1 MSPPVKGETLQKQ
14 VLVMFMQL
22 WEPQWALD
30 QLLSS
35 HRTPIKFSREDL
47 GLWFPRAE
55 HDLMLLLGKLD
66 KKGLLW
72 SNQIIIMIRANVAS
86 LRENEE
92 GHGEFESS
100 LGYIPTLCLHTKG
113 NEDVVGVGWK

>member
-1 MSPPVKGETLQKQ
+1 MSPPVKGKTLQKQ

-35 HRTPIKFSREDL
+35 HRTAIKFSREDL

-72 SNQIIIMIRANVAS
+72 SNQIIIMICANVAS

-92 GHGEFESS
+92 GHGGLSPVWATYQHSVSTPKEM
-100 LGYIPTLCLHTKG
+100 KM
-113 NEDVVGVGWK
+113 

>member
-1 MSPPVKGETLQKQ
+1 
-14 VLVMFMQL
+14 MF
-22 WEPQWALD
+22 
-30 QLLSS
+30 
-35 HRTPIKFSREDL
+35 
-47 GLWFPRAE
+47 
-55 HDLMLLLGKLD
+55 LLGKFD